1 MVEQGLQLLD
11 ANAAA
16 GANNTMAMILQ
27 FGLIALMIVI
37 MYFILIRPQRKK
49 QKVEAKMRDNLQ
61 VGDEIVTIGGFVG
74 KVVSM
79 KEDSILIETGADRDK
94 VRIMKWAVQT
104 NNTVHDK

>member
-49 QKVEAKMRDNLQ
+49 QKEEAKMRDNLQ
-61 VGDEIVTIGGFVG
+61 VGVEIVTIGGIVG

-79 KEDSILIETGADRDK
+79 K
-94 VRIMKWAVQT
+94 
-104 NNTVHDK
+104 

>member
-16 GANNTMAMILQ
+16 SGNGTMTMILQ
-27 FGLIALMIVI
+27 CGLIALMIVV

-49 QKVEAKMRDNLQ
+49 QKEEAKMRDNLQ
-61 VGDEIVTIGGFVG
+61 VGDEIVTIGGIVG

-94 VRIMKWAVQT
+94 VRIMKWAVQL

>member
-16 GANNTMAMILQ
+16 GTNGTMTMILQ
-27 FGLIALMIVI
+27 FGLIALMIVV

-49 QKVEAKMRDNLQ
+49 QKEEAKMRDNLQ
-61 VGDEIVTIGGFVG
+61 VGDEIVTIGGIVG

-79 KEDSILIETGADRDK
+79 KEDSLLIETGADRDK

>member
-16 GANNTMAMILQ
+16 GANGTMTMILQ
-27 FGLIALMIVI
+27 FGLIALMIVV

-49 QKVEAKMRDNLQ
+49 QKEEAKMRDNLQ
-61 VGDEIVTIGGFVG
+61 VGDEIVTIGGIVG

-94 VRIMKWAVQT
+94 VRIMKWAVQA

>member
-49 QKVEAKMRDNLQ
+49 QKEEAKMRDNLQ
-61 VGDEIVTIGGFVG
+61 VGDEIVTIGGIVG

>member
-1 MVEQGLQLLD
+1 
-11 ANAAA
+11 
-16 GANNTMAMILQ
+16 MILQ
-27 FGLIALMIVI
+27 FGLIALMIVV

-49 QKVEAKMRDNLQ
+49 QKEEAKMRDNLQ
-61 VGDEIVTIGGFVG
+61 VGDEIVTIGGIVG

-94 VRIMKWAVQT
+94 VRIMKWAVQL

>member
-1 MVEQGLQLLD
+1 MVEKGLTLLD
-11 ANAAA
+11 ASAAA
-16 GANNTMAMILQ
+16 GTDNTMALIMQ

-49 QKVEAKMRDNLQ
+49 QKEEAKMRDNMQ
-61 VGDEIVTIGGFVG
+61 VGDEIVTIGGIVG
-74 KVVSM
+74 KIVSM
-79 KEDSILIETGADRDK
+79 KEDSLLIETGADRDK

>member
-1 MVEQGLQLLD
+1 MVERGLQLLD

-16 GANNTMAMILQ
+16 GANGTMTMILQ
-27 FGLIALMIVI
+27 FGLIALMIVV

-49 QKVEAKMRDNLQ
+49 QKEEAKMRDNLQ
-61 VGDEIVTIGGFVG
+61 VGDEIVTIGGIVG

-79 KEDSILIETGADRDK
+79 KEDSLLIETGADRDK

>member
-1 MVEQGLQLLD
+1 MVEKGLTLLD
-11 ANAAA
+11 ASAAA
-16 GANNTMAMILQ
+16 GTDNTMALIMQ

-49 QKVEAKMRDNLQ
+49 QKEEAKMRDNMQ
-61 VGDEIVTIGGFVG
+61 VGDEIVTIGGIVG
-74 KVVSM
+74 KIVSM
-79 KEDSILIETGADRDK
+79 KEDSLLIETRTDRDK

>member
-16 GANNTMAMILQ
+16 GANGTMTMILQ
-27 FGLIALMIVI
+27 FGLLALMIVV

-49 QKVEAKMRDNLQ
+49 QKEEAKMRDNMQ
-61 VGDEIVTIGGFVG
+61 VGDEIVTIGGIVG
-74 KVVSM
+74 KIVSM
-79 KEDSILIETGADRDK
+79 KEDSLLIETGADRDK

>member
-16 GANNTMAMILQ
+16 SGNGTMTMILQ
-27 FGLIALMIVI
+27 FGLIALMIVV

-49 QKVEAKMRDNLQ
+49 QKEEAKMRDNLQ
-61 VGDEIVTIGGFVG
+61 VGDEIVTIGGIVG

-94 VRIMKWAVQT
+94 VRIMKWAVQL

>member
-1 MVEQGLQLLD
+1 MVEKGLTLLD
-11 ANAAA
+11 ASAAA
-16 GANNTMAMILQ
+16 GTDNTMALIMQ

-49 QKVEAKMRDNLQ
+49 QKEEAKMRDNMQ
-61 VGDEIVTIGGFVG
+61 VGDEIVTSGGIVG
-74 KVVSM
+74 KIVSM
-79 KEDSILIETGADRDK
+79 KEDSLLIETGADRDK

>member
-1 MVEQGLQLLD
+1 
-11 ANAAA
+11 
-16 GANNTMAMILQ
+16 MAMILQ

-49 QKVEAKMRDNLQ
+49 QKEEAKMRDNLQ
-61 VGDEIVTIGGFVG
+61 VGDEIVTIGGIVG

>member
-16 GANNTMAMILQ
+16 SSNGTMTMILQ
-27 FGLIALMIVI
+27 FGLIALMIVV

-49 QKVEAKMRDNLQ
+49 QKEEAKMRDNLQ
-61 VGDEIVTIGGFVG
+61 VGDEIVTIGGIVG
-74 KVVSM
+74 KIVSM

-94 VRIMKWAVQT
+94 VRIMKWAVQL

>member
-1 MVEQGLQLLD
+1 MVEKGLTLLD
-11 ANAAA
+11 ASAAA
-16 GANNTMAMILQ
+16 GTDNTMALIMQ

-49 QKVEAKMRDNLQ
+49 QKEEAKMRDNMQ
-61 VGDEIVTIGGFVG
+61 VGDEIVTIGGIVG
-74 KVVSM
+74 KIVSM
-79 KEDSILIETGADRDK
+79 KEDPLLIETGADRDK

>member
-16 GANNTMAMILQ
+16 SGNGTMTMILQ
-27 FGLIALMIVI
+27 FGLIALMIVV

-49 QKVEAKMRDNLQ
+49 QKEEAKMRDNLQ
-61 VGDEIVTIGGFVG
+61 VGDEIVTIGGIVG

>member
-49 QKVEAKMRDNLQ
+49 QKEEAKMRDNLQ
-61 VGDEIVTIGGFVG
+61 VCDEIVTIGGIVG

>member
-16 GANNTMAMILQ
+16 GANGTMTMILQ
-27 FGLIALMIVI
+27 FGLIALMIVV

-49 QKVEAKMRDNLQ
+49 QKEEAKMRDNLQ
-61 VGDEIVTIGGFVG
+61 VGDEIVTIGGIVG

-79 KEDSILIETGADRDK
+79 KEDSLLIETGADRDK